1 MQPLLI
7 SLAFCIL
14 GVVVTFLLFGAAMG
28 NRDEEAQPRKAR
40 ERRPDGFFM
49 DEASDPDSALDRPV
63 NAVLLEL
70 EHRIRTEQQAAE
82 SFVRGPSAESLH
94 APSEPP
100 QAN

>member
-28 NRDEEAQPRKAR
+28 SRDEEARPPRTPGPR
-40 ERRPDGFFM
+40 SDGFFM
-49 DEASDPDSALDRPV
+49 DEGAAPDSTVDPPV
-63 NAVLLEL
+63 NAVFLEL
-70 EHRIRTEQQAAE
+70 EHRIRSEQQAAE

-94 APSEPP
+94 ASPEPP

>member
-14 GVVVTFLLFGAAMG
+14 GIAVTFLLFGAAMG
-28 NRDEEAQPRKAR
+28 SRDEEVQPPKVPGPRS
-40 ERRPDGFFM
+40 EGFFL
-49 DEASDPDSALDRPV
+49 DEGIDPGSTMEAPTNAL
-63 NAVLLEL
+63 LLEL
-70 EHRIRTEQQAAE
+70 EQRARTEHDAAE

-94 APSEPP
+94 ASSEPP